1 MGLKKYIFGALV
13 LILGAAGFVYSFQ
26 TTDYKLEYQG
36 FGLLLPIAVWVVVP
50 AIALFIFSVLHMM
63 FYGMKNY
70 FTVKSVAKDSNLL
83 IGMISKRL
91 LNEEAIGIRL
101 NNTDLNNLAQ
111 VIQQLNISVD
121 GDVQISDA
129 QLNSIAQKVIAIKEG
144 EYIPTK
150 ELRLPADNPLS
161 IQNTKNRVLSD
172 SNFALEVIKKNSGY
186 DAQLVKLAFK
196 KVVEAKPIATIK
208 KHFDDISFDKDMLL
222 ELLKKD
228 ANQEGDEPTLSNDT
242 IIKLI
247 SDVRLTN
254 KDLIEIAQYY
264 KDVKSPDELIKLYE
278 NIVSHDERYTTAYL
292 YVLAEYQV
300 IDKIR
305 EILNGSAVTEYLPFR
320 ALIDLRDAGKHSYN
334 IDTLCLK

>member
-1 MGLKKYIFGALV
+1 MGLKKYIFGATI

-26 TTDYKLEYQG
+26 ITDYTLEYQG
-36 FGLLLPIAVWVVVP
+36 FKIALPIAVWVVVP
-50 AIALFIFSVLHMM
+50 AIVLFVFSVLHMM

-70 FTVKSVAKDSNLL
+70 FSTKSVLKDSNLL

-101 NNTDLNNLAQ
+101 NNTDLNDLAQ
-111 VIQQLNISVD
+111 IIQQLNISVD
-121 GDVQISDA
+121 SDVKIENAQID
-129 QLNSIAQKVIAIKEG
+129 SIVQKVIAIKDG
-144 EYIPTK
+144 EYIPAK
-150 ELRLPADNPLS
+150 ELRLPPENPLMV
-161 IQNTKNRVLSD
+161 QNTKNRVLSD
-172 SNFALEVIKKNSGY
+172 SNFALEVIKKDSGY
-186 DAQLVKLAFK
+186 DEKLIKLAFK
-196 KVVEAKPIATIK
+196 QVLESKPMAIIK
-208 KHFDDISFDKDMLL
+208 KHIKEITFDKDMLIA
-222 ELLKKD
+222 LLKKD
-228 ANQEGDEPTLSNDT
+228 INQDGEPLISNDT

-247 SDVRLTN
+247 DEVKLTN
-254 KDLIEIAQYY
+254 VDLIEIAQLY
-264 KDVKSPDELIKLYE
+264 KDIKSPDELIKLYE
-278 NIVSHDERYTTAYL
+278 NIVSKDERYTTAYL

>member
-1 MGLKKYIFGALV
+1 MGLKKYIFGAIV

-26 TTDYKLEYQG
+26 ITDYTLEYQG
-36 FGLLLPIAVWVVVP
+36 FSIALPIAVWVVVP
-50 AIALFIFSVLHMM
+50 AIVLFIFSVLHMM

-70 FTVKSVAKDSNLL
+70 FSTKSVLKDSNLL

-91 LNEEAIGIRL
+91 LNEEAVGIRL
-101 NNTDLNNLAQ
+101 NNTDLNDLAQ

-121 GDVQISDA
+121 NDVKLSNA
-129 QLNSIAQKVIAIKEG
+129 QLDSVAQKVIAIKEG
-144 EYIPTK
+144 EYIPAK

-161 IQNTKNRVLSD
+161 ILNTKNRVLSD
-172 SNFALEVIKKNSGY
+172 SNFALEVIKKDSGY
-186 DAQLVKLAFK
+186 DKDLIKLAFK
-196 KVVEAKPIATIK
+196 KVLEAKPMATIK
-208 KHFDDISFDKDMLL
+208 KHINDISFDKDMLI

-228 ANQEGDEPTLSNDT
+228 TNQDAEPLISNDDL
-242 IIKLI
+242 IELI
-247 SDVRLTN
+247 SDIRLTSI
-254 KDLIEIAQYY
+254 DLIEIAQLY
-264 KDVKSPDELIKLYE
+264 KDIKSPDELIKLFE
-278 NIVSHDERYTTAYL
+278 NIVSKDERYTTAYL

-334 IDTLCLK
+334 IETLCLK